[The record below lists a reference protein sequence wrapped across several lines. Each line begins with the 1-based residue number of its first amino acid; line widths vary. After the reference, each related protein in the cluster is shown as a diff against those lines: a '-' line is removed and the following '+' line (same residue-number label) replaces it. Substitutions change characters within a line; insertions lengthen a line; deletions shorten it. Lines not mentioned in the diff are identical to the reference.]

1 MAKVNAATA
10 IQQKIAELNQ
20 QITHFEQ
27 CIHLTK
33 LNIDTLRNALVVLEF
48 DPISLLM
55 QKQKDKMKSKAAKN
69 NKIATTKSPYYPSQ
83 FIAKV
88 FKDFPNE
95 WLSAKDIT
103 YKAIK
108 IAKYTLTETDIQ
120 TMTRGISQRLRRLH
134 NRGIVERKTM
144 LIEKTKRSV
153 IQWRL
158 KSIGQIEELSNYDD
172 LL

>member
-1 MAKVNAATA
+1 MVKVNGATA
-10 IQQKIAELNQ
+10 IRQKITEFNQ

-27 CIHLTK
+27 CICLTK
-33 LNIDTLRNALVVLEF
+33 LNIDTLQNALVVLEF

-55 QKQKDKMKSKAAKN
+55 QKQKGKMKSKAVKN
-69 NKIATTKSPYYPSQ
+69 HKVTAAKSPHYPSQ
-83 FIAKV
+83 FIVKV

-103 YKAIK
+103 DKAIK

-158 KSIGQIEELSNYDD
+158 KSIEQVEELSNYDD